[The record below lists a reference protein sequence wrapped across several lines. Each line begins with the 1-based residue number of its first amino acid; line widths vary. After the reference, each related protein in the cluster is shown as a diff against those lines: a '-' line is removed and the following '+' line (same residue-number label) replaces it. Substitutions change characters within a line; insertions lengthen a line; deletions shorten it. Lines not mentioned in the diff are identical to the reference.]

1 LVKNKQFT
9 VKISLAYSR
18 EEELKPL
25 VPLLEGKINNR
36 GYEIE
41 PIKIKQDEVKF
52 NIEKYDLLYFPL
64 PVLSTIKDVKILSN
78 GSYSVEKL
86 FIKKIKDEKS
96 IKLHLNGTNST
107 EFYLVKMFINENVV
121 PSLNDFNAIIDFN
134 GGEIDLYSEWES
146 VCGKLPIIISMIG
159 SKKLTED
166 DLLKIKVIVRDSASS
181 LVNSGEIP
189 SISKELGLKGRES
202 LECFFKLCKQKGL
215 CGEVKF
221 SLL

>member
-1 LVKNKQFT
+1 MAKNKQFT

-18 EEELKPL
+18 DEELKPL
-25 VPLLEGKINNR
+25 APLLEGKINNR

-41 PIKIKQDEVKF
+41 PIKIKQDEIKF
-52 NIEKYDLLYFPL
+52 NAEKYDLLYFPL
-64 PVLSTIKDVKILSN
+64 PVLSIIKDVKILSN

-86 FIKKIKDEKS
+86 FIKKIRDEKD
-96 IKLHLNGTNST
+96 IKLYLNGTNST
-107 EFYLVKMFINENVV
+107 EFYLVKIFVNGTII
-121 PSLNDFNAIIDFN
+121 PSLNNYNAVIDFDE
-134 GGEIDLYSEWES
+134 GEINLYNEWES

-166 DLLKIKVIVRDSASS
+166 ELLKIKVIIRESAS
-181 LVNSGEIP
+181 LLANSGELPNIA
-189 SISKELGLKGRES
+189 KELGLKGREA